1 MPLTIMT
8 WNAQHFDEQN
18 ATLSE
23 AYREKLA
30 FLVYYLKQRSPDIF
44 ALFETGKSG
53 AANTQLIRDLS
64 AEYSPISVLQPES
77 AKTKVTTLGSIVFVK
92 NAIAREFTDISAHV
106 PLDDKEQRGVL
117 LIRHR
122 TTDLCYGFYHANASK
137 RALGNIINAI
147 AYIQGLKV
155 KLVFFG
161 GDLNV
166 PTDGNPDVIMKMHKL
181 TPAYPG
187 YTHVNILSD
196 DVSSSRRELRDMQ
209 ELGHFLEHTPKEYFE
224 EEYKWNHAI
233 DGTPRHPTTRLSLL
247 DYAYVHELEKWSA
260 VCEGSANSVTSGE
273 SVRHRTTVIQKI
285 CLGMPIRSDHF
296 PVLFTYGVVPPSP
309 STSSGSPP
317 VTATIATGAS
327 VSTSLGSTPIDDSSM
342 S

>member
-18 ATLSE
+18 STLSE

-30 FLVYYLKQRSPDIF
+30 FLVYYLEQRKPDIF

-53 AANTQLIRDLS
+53 AANTQLVRDLT
-64 AEYSPISVLQPES
+64 AHYSPVSILQPES
-77 AKTKVTTLGSIVFVK
+77 AKNKITTLGSIVFVK
-92 NAIAREFTDISAHV
+92 NAIASEFTDISEHV
-106 PLDDKEQRGVL
+106 PLDDKEQRGAL
-117 LIRHR
+117 LIHHK
-122 TTDLCYGFYHANASK
+122 TTDLCYGFYHANASCV
-137 RALGNIINAI
+137 ALGNIVNAI
-147 AYIQGLKV
+147 NYIQGMRV

-166 PTDGNPDVIMKMHKL
+166 PTDGKPDAIMKMQKL
-181 TPAYPG
+181 TPTGAG
-187 YTHVNILSD
+187 YTHVSILSD
-196 DVSSSRRELRDMQ
+196 DVSSSSRELRDMQ
-209 ELGHFLEHTPKEYFE
+209 EFGHFLNLTPKKYFE

-233 DGTPRHPTTRLSLL
+233 DAKPRHPTAQLSLL

-260 VCEGSANSVTSGE
+260 VCEGSANTVESGE

-285 CLGMPIRSDHF
+285 CLGMSVRSDHF
-296 PVLFTYGVVPPSP
+296 PVFFTYGVVPSSP

-317 VTATIATGAS
+317 LLAPVSTGAS
-327 VSTSLGSTPIDDSSM
+327 VSPSLGPAPVDGSSM
-342 S
+342 F